1 MNQNEATAQKDG
13 VKTAHTAPAE
23 DKIPAGELNRIKNV
37 IAIMSGKGG
46 VGKSTITGL
55 LAVSL
60 QREGY
65 KVGILD
71 ADITGPSIPRMFG
84 VKNRPESIGFGL
96 MPPESSSGIRI
107 MSLNLLLDN
116 EDDPVIWRGPL
127 IANAVKQFWTD
138 VIWGDLDFLLIDLPP
153 GTGDAPLTVM
163 QSLPVDA
170 LVIVSS
176 PQDLVMMVVKK
187 AINMTRMMGVPVLGL
202 VENYSY
208 LICPKCGE
216 KINIFGE
223 SRGKEAAEQVQIP
236 YLGSLPVDHRLTE
249 LCDSGS
255 IEMYDSDGI
264 KGMGEWVKDIERLK
278 KK

>member
-1 MNQNEATAQKDG
+1 MPTDATSA
-13 VKTAHTAPAE
+13 V
-23 DKIPAGELNRIKNV
+23 L
-37 IAIMSGKGG
+37 
-46 VGKSTITGL
+46 KS
-55 LAVSL
+55 
-60 QREGY
+60 
-65 KVGILD
+65 
-71 ADITGPSIPRMFG
+71 
-84 VKNRPESIGFGL
+84 
-96 MPPESSSGIRI
+96 
-107 MSLNLLLDN
+107 MSLNLLLEN

-163 QSLPVDA
+163 QSLPVDG
-170 LVIVSS
+170 LVIISS

-187 AINMTRMMGVPVLGL
+187 AINMTRMMGVPILGL

-249 LCDSGS
+249 LCDSGR
-255 IEMYDSDGI
+255 IEMYDSDEI
-264 KGMGEWVKDIERLK
+264 RGMGEWVKDLERLK

>member
-1 MNQNEATAQKDG
+1 
-13 VKTAHTAPAE
+13 
-23 DKIPAGELNRIKNV
+23 
-37 IAIMSGKGG
+37 
-46 VGKSTITGL
+46 
-55 LAVSL
+55 
-60 QREGY
+60 
-65 KVGILD
+65 
-71 ADITGPSIPRMFG
+71 
-84 VKNRPESIGFGL
+84 
-96 MPPESSSGIRI
+96 
-107 MSLNLLLDN
+107 
-116 EDDPVIWRGPL
+116 
-127 IANAVKQFWTD
+127 
-138 VIWGDLDFLLIDLPP
+138 
-153 GTGDAPLTVM
+153 M

-249 LCDSGS
+249 LCDSGR

>member
-1 MNQNEATAQKDG
+1 M
-13 VKTAHTAPAE
+13 
-23 DKIPAGELNRIKNV
+23 
-37 IAIMSGKGG
+37 
-46 VGKSTITGL
+46 TITRGERKIVPTDATF
-55 LAVSL
+55 AVLKS
-60 QREGY
+60 
-65 KVGILD
+65 
-71 ADITGPSIPRMFG
+71 
-84 VKNRPESIGFGL
+84 
-96 MPPESSSGIRI
+96 
-107 MSLNLLLDN
+107 MSLNLLLEN

-163 QSLPVDA
+163 QSLPVDG

-187 AINMTRMMGVPVLGL
+187 AINMTRMMGVPILGL

-223 SRGKEAAEQVQIP
+223 SRGSKAAVQVQIP
-236 YLGSLPVDHRLTE
+236 YLGSLPLDYKLAE

-264 KGMGEWVKDIERLK
+264 KGMGEWVKDLERLK